1 MSSRTESGGSEAALV
16 ELARAVEA
24 SGLVP
29 ADSRGVAL
37 VSGGADST
45 GLAAGLRE
53 LIGPDRLT
61 LLHLNYGLR
70 EGSDSDQ
77 RTCEELAA
85 ELGVPIEVA
94 AVEVDPGAGNL
105 QAAAREA
112 RYAEAEGLRAEIDAD
127 WVATGHTLTD
137 LAETVLYRLASSP
150 GVRPLLALPARRG
163 SLVRPLLDLSRER
176 VRSLVEAAGL
186 PFADDPTNAEPL
198 FARNRIRNE
207 VLPVLDEIAPAIEQ
221 TIAETRAELA
231 EDLAALESLAAEALE
246 AAGAGS
252 GPSASAEALA
262 AYPAAVRRIALR
274 MLAERVA
281 GAPLA
286 VGRERARRVWELAD
300 KPEGGVVELG
310 QGIEARLEQ
319 GFIRIARSGAA
330 DLADATLAV
339 PGSCRFGDWDVRA
352 EVAPPPA
359 GEGSAAAEVA
369 LLDPDALGG
378 DPLVVRSWRD
388 GDRMRPQGRGGS
400 RSLADLFGEQRVPR
414 SLRRSLPVVTSA
426 GRIAWVAGLAVDEG
440 MAAPAGS
447 DRVAVLT
454 ARLVAGDGA

>member
-1 MSSRTESGGSEAALV
+1 MSSRSESGGSEAALV

-29 ADSRGVAL
+29 TDSRGVVL

-70 EGSDSDQ
+70 GGSDSDQ

-85 ELGVPIEVA
+85 ELAVPIEVA
-94 AVEVDPGAGNL
+94 AVEIDPGAGNL
-105 QAAAREA
+105 QATAREA
-112 RYAEAEGLRAEIDAD
+112 RYAQAEEVRMEIDAD

-150 GVRPLLALPARRG
+150 GVRPLLGLPARRG
-163 SLVRPLLDLSRER
+163 NLVRPLIGLSRRR
-176 VRSLVEAAGL
+176 VRSLVEQAGL

-207 VLPVLDEIAPAIEQ
+207 VLPVLDEIAPATEQ

-246 AAGAGS
+246 AAGASS
-252 GPSASAEALA
+252 GPSASVEALA

-274 MLAERVA
+274 MLAERLA
-281 GAPLA
+281 GEPVA
-286 VGRERARRVWELAD
+286 VGRDRARRVWELAA

-310 QGIEARLEQ
+310 RGIEARLEQ
-319 GFIRIARSGAA
+319 GFLTIGRSDESAPSDAA
-330 DLADATLAV
+330 LEV
-339 PGSCRFGDWDVRA
+339 PGSCRFGRWEVRA
-352 EVAPPPA
+352 EVAPPQL
-359 GEGSAAAEVA
+359 GDGAAAVA
-369 LLDPDALGG
+369 LLDPAALGG
-378 DPLVVRSWRD
+378 DPLVVRAWRD

-440 MAAPAGS
+440 MAASADS

-454 ARLVAGDGA
+454 ARLVTGDGA